1 MAIRRTSPWNVLKFV
16 LIALALFFLV
26 VEPLVLAN
34 EDGMLADFRTLIEVV
49 ALLKTRYVDPVDTVE
64 LVKQYVRHGSVNGML
79 SHALNDPY
87 TRYLD
92 SHAFQ
97 QMRVDTQGVYG
108 GIGIVVGI
116 RDERITIVSAF
127 RGTPGA
133 AAGLRGGD
141 RIIEIDGQPTDF
153 MSLDE
158 AVSLMR
164 GPVGEV
170 VQLGIER
177 GDPDNPEVL
186 YVDISRAQ
194 IEIPTVEKVEVIPAG
209 TIPRLNGP
217 VGYIQLT
224 SFNEK
229 TSAQMGAALRQL
241 NAQGVEGIILDLRDN
256 PGGVF
261 EASLEVANRF
271 LDGGPIVHIVGRGDQ
286 RRTLW
291 ATAGADFPDK
301 PVVVLVNEFSA
312 SSSEIVA
319 GALRDR
325 GRAIL
330 VGTTTFGKGLVQTVL
345 PMRGGAALSLTAA
358 RYETA
363 GGHSIHDVGIEPHVV
378 VEVPEEEWESRY
390 ERAQREGIDLEDRQL
405 LRALEVM
412 AEQLAGVAAAAGA
425 EEGAAELK
433 PAA

>member
-1 MAIRRTSPWNVLKFV
+1 
-16 LIALALFFLV
+16 
-26 VEPLVLAN
+26 
-34 EDGMLADFRTLIEVV
+34 
-49 ALLKTRYVDPVDTVE
+49 
-64 LVKQYVRHGSVNGML
+64 
-79 SHALNDPY
+79 
-87 TRYLD
+87 
-92 SHAFQ
+92 
-97 QMRVDTQGVYG
+97 
-108 GIGIVVGI
+108 
-116 RDERITIVSAF
+116 
-127 RGTPGA
+127 
-133 AAGLRGGD
+133 
-141 RIIEIDGQPTDF
+141 
-153 MSLDE
+153 
-158 AVSLMR
+158 
-164 GPVGEV
+164 
-170 VQLGIER
+170 
-177 GDPDNPEVL
+177 
-186 YVDISRAQ
+186 
-194 IEIPTVEKVEVIPAG
+194 KVEVIPAG

-330 VGTTTFGKGLVQTVL
+330 VGTTTFGKGLVQ
-345 PMRGGAALSLTAA
+345 
-358 RYETA
+358 
-363 GGHSIHDVGIEPHVV
+363 
-378 VEVPEEEWESRY
+378 
-390 ERAQREGIDLEDRQL
+390 
-405 LRALEVM
+405 
-412 AEQLAGVAAAAGA
+412 
-425 EEGAAELK
+425 
-433 PAA
+433 